1 MLAIACICYLA
12 AAVALAAILFGGCSV
27 DGEAPP
33 DAGRDAGA
41 EVQPGSRVPGGAFD
55 GGAL

>member
-1 MLAIACICYLA
+1 MLAIAVLA
-12 AAVALAAILFGGCSV
+12 YFGAAVLIAALLFGGCSV

-55 GGAL
+55 GGVP